1 MKRICFPNDNY
12 KVTDEGI
19 ILEKTT
25 RIIYRCQCYY
35 ELLWM
40 DEWDDEK
47 KAEVQAELDAH
58 SRTCGSAPPF
68 KSSDT

>member
-1 MKRICFPNDNY
+1 MKKYSFPSNIY

-19 ILEKTT
+19 LLEKTT
-25 RIIYRCQCYY
+25 RTIYKCDICGY

-47 KAEVQAELDAH
+47 KAEVQAKIDAH
-58 SRTCGSAPPF
+58 HNEHIIQYE
-68 KSSDT
+68 